1 VVALSTLHC
10 VNLLFPD
17 AAGWI
22 RTGVTFVVAMVLI
35 GIFGVVLPLAT
46 SSHAAEAVIGRF
58 VRLLRLKRLAM
69 LPFLHLSRPL
79 DGLVRRAV
87 GRQPDS
93 AQHVEQE
100 IEQEILDIVNEG
112 RDEGVIGEGER
123 VMIERTLRFHDVTA
137 GQAMTPRGEVIALP
151 ASADADEVLRV
162 IEDSGHSRIPVYEE
176 TLDRVIGV
184 LYARDL
190 FRYVGKR
197 LNGHDSDDGQ
207 TRAFTLAEIVRKP
220 LVVPE
225 TKKLSDLLREI
236 QLQKIHIAIV
246 LDEYGGTSGLVTI
259 EDVLEELVG
268 EIADEHEDDEAP
280 LFDRIDDRHAE
291 ADARIEVEEINRLMG
306 LGLPEEDGFETLGG
320 YVTTTLGRIPSPGT
334 TFEHRHNGS
343 RVLFTVLDAEPH
355 RVNRLSVELAAA
367 EESPGDPEASGD
379 SKQG

>member
-1 VVALSTLHC
+1 
-10 VNLLFPD
+10 
-17 AAGWI
+17 
-22 RTGVTFVVAMVLI
+22 
-35 GIFGVVLPLAT
+35 
-46 SSHAAEAVIGRF
+46 
-58 VRLLRLKRLAM
+58 
-69 LPFLHLSRPL
+69 
-79 DGLVRRAV
+79 
-87 GRQPDS
+87 
-93 AQHVEQE
+93 
-100 IEQEILDIVNEG
+100 
-112 RDEGVIGEGER
+112 
-123 VMIERTLRFHDVTA
+123 MIERTLRFHDVTA